1 MDATSDVP
9 EEDYSVPLDRAVVRR
24 AGRDVTILAWLLM
37 AHFAAQAAEQLAAE
51 GIDAEVIDV
60 RSLSPIDYETIGA
73 SVEKTGHVV
82 IVEEGPKTGGVGAE
96 IAAGIMERFGESLL
110 TPVLRVASADVPV
123 PFTPVLENA
132 YRPDVARII
141 EAGRRVMNS

>member
-1 MDATSDVP
+1 
-9 EEDYSVPLDRAVVRR
+9 
-24 AGRDVTILAWLLM
+24 VTILGWLLM
-37 AHFAAQAAEQLAAE
+37 LHFALQAAETLAAE

-73 SVEKTGHVV
+73 SVEKTGRVV

-96 IAAGIMERFGESLL
+96 IAAGLAERFPG
-110 TPVLRVASADVPV
+110 VKIARVASPDVPV

-132 YRPDVARII
+132 YRPDPDRIAAATRDI
-141 EAGRRVMNS
+141 IGKG